1 MKIALLYGGKSTE
14 HEVSVVSAASVARGL
29 RDAGFETALIGITKR
44 GEWFLFGEEET
55 KNFFKNPDSPLY
67 INENGERV
75 AVLPGAGRKSFLT
88 KSKNLE
94 VDVVFPV
101 LHGSYGED
109 GTVQGLLEMAG
120 VPYVGATVLSSSLT
134 MDKEKTKILVES
146 AGIKTVP
153 YKCITKR
160 DMMDS
165 SVYDKFFSDCLSEL
179 SLPLFV
185 KPANAGSS
193 KGAMKVKTK
202 KEFSYALMMAA
213 TYDHKILVE
222 KAIEAREI
230 ECSVT
235 GNSVS
240 GAQSDET
247 ERVRAYIPG
256 EIVVHH
262 EFYDYDAK
270 YNDAS
275 GASLL
280 IPAPLS
286 SEETQNVKRAA
297 VAAYKALDL
306 TGLSRVD
313 FFIEKSTGTL
323 YFNEANSMP
332 GFTSISMF
340 AKMCAAS
347 SLDFRDLLKLLI
359 REALALHKAKAE
371 LDRGDS

>member
-44 GEWFLFGEEET
+44 GGWFLFGEEET
-55 KNFFKNPDSPLY
+55 ENFFKNPDSSLY

-75 AVLPGAGRKSFLT
+75 SVIPGEGRKSFLT

-222 KAIEAREI
+222 KAIDAREI

-256 EIVVHH
+256 EIAVHH